1 MMCESSKVAFDLKK
15 STLQRQSVVG
25 RQSRDVFL
33 ANSLVVWAQTGRCG
47 GIISC
52 MTWNGDS
59 RMRSKQ
65 SCKAKCRHLLLHVAS
80 RRYDD
85 GQTVCM
91 M

>member
-59 RMRSKQ
+59 RMRSKLHQMQ
-65 SCKAKCRHLLLHVAS
+65 SAVI

>member
-47 GIISC
+47 GIMHDLEWRFENEI
-52 MTWNGDS
+52 
-59 RMRSKQ
+59 KV
-65 SCKAKCRHLLLHVAS
+65 AK
-80 RRYDD
+80 
-85 GQTVCM
+85 
-91 M
+91 